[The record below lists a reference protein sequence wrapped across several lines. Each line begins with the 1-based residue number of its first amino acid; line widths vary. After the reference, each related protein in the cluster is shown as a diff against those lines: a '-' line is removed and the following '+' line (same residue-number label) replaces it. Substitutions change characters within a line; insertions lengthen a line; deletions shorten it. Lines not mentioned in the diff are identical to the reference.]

1 MTSGPARVE
10 RVAAGRGD
18 DPAATVAPSAAA
30 LAAQAALEARRA
42 ALGIVPRLPA
52 DLDQGQGAAASSG
65 SASTGLD
72 TWDRWALQEARRQR
86 SAKEIERAAKDAA
99 WQRWAAGMTAAR
111 EKREAAAPVAPV
123 APRPVT
129 AAAPVD
135 FEALRLANLKES
147 DPRAYYL
154 ETLPEL
160 PDHVRAYPSL
170 LAAARRGGHVPQ
182 MRLYLLCKALDPAG
196 RGIVGLDQ
204 VRRYFVGQDAPYRAF
219 NARRLRQV
227 IAAGAGVFWERHTD
241 DRLWLKSPGRVAAAL
256 GVDRLEGLPV
266 AVPVW
271 AIWGSHHE
279 AAAAFY
285 AAWHAGRGDDPNP
298 IGRAALVKLTGAA
311 ASTQRTY
318 DHTAEVQRQKNIVIL
333 GDATKEGMQEAAWHF
348 GNVFR
353 FRDHVGRL
361 GRRGWVYVA
370 ASIPSTYHTGL
381 NTLARGRQRKANKLI
396 RLVTNGARGKDD
408 QVRTLYYVD
417 GAAAGDAFNR
427 DPKQAYFYRHGP
439 ALKVTAACPPKLA
452 GAYLWGVIHP

>member
-1 MTSGPARVE
+1 MTSGAAAE
-10 RVAAGRGD
+10 RVTAGRGD
-18 DPAATVAPSAAA
+18 DPASTVAPSAGA
-30 LAAQAALEARRA
+30 LAAQARLEELRRA
-42 ALGIVPRLPA
+42 MGYPA
-52 DLDQGQGAAASSG
+52 QPSAAE
-65 SASTGLD
+65 L
-72 TWDRWALQEARRQR
+72 
-86 SAKEIERAAKDAA
+86 ERAAKEAA
-99 WQRWAAGMTAAR
+99 WQRWAADMAAR
-111 EKREAAAPVAPV
+111 KKAKEAQAAVDQAAARQRWQASLLADHAAAPVAPATP
-123 APRPVT
+123 AP
-129 AAAPVD
+129 ASSGAPVD
-135 FEALRLANLKES
+135 LYAEGERARLDRLRQS
-147 DPRAYYL
+147 DPRAYSL

-170 LAAARRGGHVPQ
+170 LAGARRGGRVPQ
-182 MRLYLLCKALDPAG
+182 MRLYLLCRALDPAG

-219 NARRLRQV
+219 NARRLRQI

-241 DRLWLKSPGRVAAAL
+241 DQLWLKSPGRVAAAL

-298 IGRAALVKLTGAA
+298 IGRTALAKLTGAA

-348 GNVFR
+348 GHVFR

-417 GAAAGDAFNR
+417 GAAAGDAYNR
-427 DPKQAYFYRHGP
+427 DPKQAYFWRRGP
-439 ALKVTAACPPKLA
+439 ALKVTATCPPKLA